1 MRWHAWLREGFA
13 EQYWRGAWMHMERAV
28 RGRGENRKKK
38 APGKSGTTA
47 QKGGQ
52 DVRQDVRRNVGQ
64 KAGRKV
70 GRNVGR
76 HVLLTD
82 R

>member
-1 MRWHAWLREGFA
+1 
-13 EQYWRGAWMHMERAV
+13 MHMERAV

-38 APGKSGTTA
+38 VPGKSGTTA
-47 QKGGQ
+47 QKGG
-52 DVRQDVRRNVGQ
+52 QDVRRNVGQ

-70 GRNVGR
+70 GR